1 VIVDFHSHTN
11 ASDGTLEPRELV
23 AAMHKRGVGIFSI
36 TDHDTMRAY
45 DGLQVDGA
53 HIVPGIEIN
62 TTWRGNDVHVL
73 GYGLPLGPSPLVATL
88 EKNRAA
94 RVERM
99 QLMVAQLRAAGYEI
113 SAQSVLAESGNG
125 HAIGRPHVAKAL
137 VRAGL
142 VRDVD
147 TAFRTL
153 LGSGGAGYVPSL
165 HITPMQA
172 VDVIVRS
179 GGIPVLAHPG
189 RLKDE
194 SIIDDLAALGLQ
206 GLEVFYS
213 THSASQTAHYRQT
226 AARLGLVMT
235 AGSDFH
241 DARWNVRGVGM
252 DVDED
257 DLRPFL
263 ELVAPARSR
272 RDPLHYIYQEK
283 HSVMTDQEVQPF
295 VGKPVRVTLA
305 DTRILAGTLHADSNH
320 GHGHVHYAVVSDPV
334 QPGGDPVQEVIH
346 GAAQITDIQDA
357 ADDPAAVE

>member
-11 ASDGTLEPRELV
+11 ASDGTLEPDQLV
-23 AAMHKRGVGIFSI
+23 QAMRKRGVGIFSI
-36 TDHDTMRAY
+36 TDHDTLRAY
-45 DGLQVDGA
+45 EGLQVDGA
-53 HIVPGIEIN
+53 RIVPGIEIN

-88 EKNRAA
+88 ESNRLA

-99 QLMVAQLRAAGYEI
+99 RRMVAQLRGAGYDI
-113 SAQSVLAESGNG
+113 SEENVLAESGNG

-137 VRAGL
+137 IRAGL
-142 VRDVD
+142 VSDVD
-147 TAFRTL
+147 TAFRKL
-153 LGSGGAGYVPSL
+153 LGSGGVGYVPSL

-172 VDVIVRS
+172 IEVIGLS
-179 GGIPVLAHPG
+179 GGVAVLAHPG

-194 SIIDDLAALGLQ
+194 SIIDDLAAVGLV

-213 THSASQTAHYRQT
+213 THTASQTTHYRET

-257 DLRPFL
+257 DVRSFL
-263 ELVAPARSR
+263 ELVA
-272 RDPLHYIYQEK
+272 
-283 HSVMTDQEVQPF
+283 
-295 VGKPVRVTLA
+295 
-305 DTRILAGTLHADSNH
+305 
-320 GHGHVHYAVVSDPV
+320 
-334 QPGGDPVQEVIH
+334 
-346 GAAQITDIQDA
+346 
-357 ADDPAAVE
+357 

>member
-11 ASDGTLEPRELV
+11 ASDGILEPCELV
-23 AAMHKRGVGIFSI
+23 AAMSKRGVAIFSI
-36 TDHDTMRAY
+36 TDHDTLRAY

-53 HIVPGIEIN
+53 LLVPGIEIN

-88 EKNRAA
+88 ENNRAA

-99 QLMVAQLRAAGYEI
+99 RRMVAQLRGAGYEI
-113 SAQSVLAESGNG
+113 DEAGVLAESANG

-172 VDVIVRS
+172 IDVIRES
-179 GGIPVLAHPG
+179 GGVPVLAHPG

-194 SIIDDLAALGLQ
+194 TIIDDLAPLGLV

-213 THSASQTAHYRQT
+213 THSPSQIAHYRAI

-257 DLRPFL
+257 DVRPFL
-263 ELVAPARSR
+263 ELVA
-272 RDPLHYIYQEK
+272 
-283 HSVMTDQEVQPF
+283 
-295 VGKPVRVTLA
+295 
-305 DTRILAGTLHADSNH
+305 
-320 GHGHVHYAVVSDPV
+320 
-334 QPGGDPVQEVIH
+334 
-346 GAAQITDIQDA
+346 
-357 ADDPAAVE
+357 

>member
-11 ASDGTLEPRELV
+11 ASDGILEPGELV
-23 AAMHKRGVGIFSI
+23 AAMRRRGVAIFSI
-36 TDHDTMRAY
+36 TDHDTLRAY

-53 HIVPGIEIN
+53 QLVPGIEIN

-88 EKNRAA
+88 ETNRAA

-99 QLMVAQLRAAGYEI
+99 RRMVGALRGAGYDIDE
-113 SAQSVLAESGNG
+113 QSVLAESGNG

-142 VRDVD
+142 VRDVE
-147 TAFRTL
+147 TAFRTV
-153 LGSGGAGYVPSL
+153 LGSGGVGYVPSL

-172 VDVIVRS
+172 IDVIRQS
-179 GGIPVLAHPG
+179 GGVPVLAHPG

-194 SIIDDLAALGLQ
+194 SIIDDLAALGLV

-213 THSASQTAHYRQT
+213 THSASQTAHYRGI

-257 DLRPFL
+257 DVRSFL
-263 ELVAPARSR
+263 ELVA
-272 RDPLHYIYQEK
+272 
-283 HSVMTDQEVQPF
+283 
-295 VGKPVRVTLA
+295 
-305 DTRILAGTLHADSNH
+305 
-320 GHGHVHYAVVSDPV
+320 
-334 QPGGDPVQEVIH
+334 
-346 GAAQITDIQDA
+346 
-357 ADDPAAVE
+357 